1 VKTVD
6 RHGPAFLFFYEKF
19 PRLSTE
25 KIKAGVL
32 LAPRYFQLF
41 RKPQFGLT
49 PIDDKQADQN
59 AFQNVATD
67 FLGNIKA
74 INSWKLVEDI
84 ITFYELSC
92 NVSLDTFPPLTL
104 KFLFG

>member
-6 RHGPAFLFFYEKF
+6 RHCPAFLFLYEKF

-25 KIKAGVL
+25 KIKADVFICPQIL
-32 LAPRYFQLF
+32 QLF
-41 RKPQFGLT
+41 RNPQFGLIS
-49 PIDDKQADQN
+49 IDDKQADWN
-59 AFQNVATD
+59 AFQHVATG

-84 ITFYELSC
+84 ITF
-92 NVSLDTFPPLTL
+92 VSSAAMCHLMHFHH
-104 KFLFG
+104 